1 MFKDLK
7 LGQKLIVLL
16 WIISV
21 IPLLAVSIANYSY
34 GKAQL
39 EQKTIDALQAV
50 TSSRASH
57 INHSIQLRQEQA
69 KEFAGAYLPRQ
80 LQETG
85 SNDPE
90 VIQEIQDDIMSTFQ
104 DLNREPSTYYKNI
117 DQRTDI
123 EIVSVWDVH
132 GNIIASTDPTLIGRK
147 MPIDYIRYVYE
158 RGTYFVG
165 FERNPLTN
173 QNLIIILE
181 EIRNAQSNEIVGAI
195 ALMIRAKVLDEIT
208 TSREGLGKSG
218 ETYIIDKKLR
228 MITQSRF
235 IKDSILNIKVTTQ
248 GAQACF
254 SGKKAPKIYKN
265 YMGVPVLGVQK
276 YLPDEEWCLMSEID
290 ATEALAPVRALRN
303 RTLFIGGFLILII
316 SVLAYFASRKLIQP
330 VLKLHE
336 ASQEVGK
343 GNYQVEVQVDS
354 KDEIGELSKA
364 FNQMAKNLAKVTQ
377 ELEEKSKTLFK
388 NLALTTRQKK
398 ELKEVNQELDS
409 FVYTASHDLRAPLR
423 GIASFATFLEED
435 YKSKLDQNG
444 KEYIDEIRKGA
455 TKMSALIDDLLQL
468 SRISRIKNPYEDVN
482 VKELLDSVL
491 ERIKYDI
498 QANKVQLN
506 VGENLPVIR
515 CDRIKI
521 AEVFLNLINNAI
533 KFSSKNN
540 KENPRVD
547 VGYIDEGE
555 FHKFFIKDNGIGI
568 DPKYHGQVFGLFKRL
583 HTDKE
588 YEGTGAGLSIVK
600 RVIDDHQGKIWIESE
615 VGHGATFY
623 FTIPK
628 GLKSPD
634 KSDEDLVG
642 EEIKES

>member
-69 KEFAGAYLPRQ
+69 KEFAGAFLPRQ

-85 SNDPE
+85 SNDPQ

-104 DLNREPSTYYKNI
+104 DLNLEPSTYYKNI

-435 YKSKLDQNG
+435 YKSKLDQAG

-498 QANKVQLN
+498 QANKVQLK
-506 VGENLPVIR
+506 VGESLPVIR

-555 FHKFFIKDNGIGI
+555 FHKFFVKDNGIGI

-600 RVIDDHQGKIWIESE
+600 RVIDDHQGRIWIESE

-634 KSDEDLVG
+634 KSGEDLVD